1 MSLRNLHVYKIQ
13 EFHWLKIKQNVKSM
27 KIYEKLLCIQSE
39 RVRRQN
45 PEPSIAFLLCTSA
58 HSLEPSRNPAGNF
71 PGTPPT
77 TCLEPS
83 QNRARPNPK
92 YSHRTREQSQSVLL
106 RHMYAPR
113 SCSSGRNGRSLE
125 LQKRQKVNGVIA
137 RSAVFIIHIS
147 AQILQAWTE
156 ATRSQWAH
164 RHIYLHWMRLSRSFN
179 RLERYISFR
188 QCD

>member
-1 MSLRNLHVYKIQ
+1 
-13 EFHWLKIKQNVKSM
+13 M
-27 KIYEKLLCIQSE
+27 KIYERLLCIESE
-39 RVRRQN
+39 RVHRQN

-106 RHMYAPR
+106 RHMCAPR
-113 SCSSGRNGRSLE
+113 SCSSGRNRRA
-125 LQKRQKVNGVIA
+125 K
-137 RSAVFIIHIS
+137 SAMFIIHIS

-156 ATRSQWAH
+156 AEATRSHRAH

-179 RLERYISFR
+179 RLERCISFR